1 MRRPV
6 ITIPPSLRGAAEA
19 FARSPLDRHLLRW
32 SLVLVFLG
40 FGYTKWFDYEAQAL
54 VGLIS
59 NSPLLAWM
67 HAAFGVH
74 GASYALGAAETAAAL
89 LLAAGA
95 ASARAGV
102 AGALLSTATF
112 AVTTSLLL
120 TSPGAFEASVGAPAL
135 GGLGAFLLKD
145 VVLLAA
151 SVALLRESV
160 AALLAPRQAAS
171 GYPAALGAASSGS
184 P

>member
-1 MRRPV
+1 MNISDR
-6 ITIPPSLRGAAEA
+6 LRSAALA
-19 FARSPLDRHLLRW
+19 FAGSRLDRHLLRW

-54 VGLIS
+54 VPLIS
-59 NSPLLAWM
+59 SSPLLAWM
-67 HAAFGVH
+67 HSAFGIH
-74 GASYALGAAETAAAL
+74 GASYALGAAETAAAV

-95 ASARAGV
+95 VSARAAA
-102 AGALLSTATF
+102 AGALLAVATF

-120 TSPGAFEASVGAPAL
+120 TAPGVFEASVGAPAL

-151 SVALLRESV
+151 SVALLRDAV
-160 AALLAPRQAAS
+160 AALLVGERHQAGTAVVV
-171 GYPAALGAASSGS
+171 PTVAA
-184 P
+184 

>member
-1 MRRPV
+1 M
-6 ITIPPSLRGAAEA
+6 TISHVLKTAAEA
-19 FARSPLDRHLLRW
+19 FARSRLDSHLLRW
-32 SLVLVFLG
+32 SLVLVFLA

-59 NSPLLAWM
+59 GSPLLAWM
-67 HAAFGVH
+67 HAAFGIH
-74 GASYALGAAETAAAL
+74 GASYALGVAETATAL

-95 ASARAGV
+95 ISARAGL
-102 AGALLSTATF
+102 AGALLSVATF
-112 AVTTSLLL
+112 GVTTSLLL
-120 TSPGAFEASVGAPAL
+120 TSSGVFEASVGAPAL

-160 AALLAPRQAAS
+160 AALVAAGRPTS
-171 GYPAALGAASSGS
+171 VYPAALGTVSSGNL
-184 P
+184 

>member
-1 MRRPV
+1 M
-6 ITIPPSLRGAAEA
+6 TIAHTLHGAAEA
-19 FARSPLDRHLLRW
+19 FARSRLDTHLLRW

-54 VGLIS
+54 VPLIS
-59 NSPLLAWM
+59 HSPLLAWM

-74 GASYALGAAETAAAL
+74 GASWALGVAETAAAL

-95 ASARAGV
+95 VSARAGAV
-102 AGALLSTATF
+102 GALLAVATF

-120 TSPGAFEASVGAPAL
+120 TTPGVFETSVGAPAL

-151 SVALLRESV
+151 SVALLREAI
-160 AALLAPRQAAS
+160 AALLADGRGPTRAAAAA
-171 GYPAALGAASSGS
+171 PAAAV
-184 P
+184 

>member
-1 MRRPV
+1 M
-6 ITIPPSLRGAAEA
+6 TAAPRLHAAAAA
-19 FARSPLDRHLLRW
+19 FVRSRLDLHLLRW
-32 SLVLVFLG
+32 SLVFVFLG

-67 HAAFGVH
+67 HVAFGVH
-74 GASYALGAAETAAAL
+74 GASYALGVAETAAAL

-95 ASARAGV
+95 ISARAGA
-102 AGALLSTATF
+102 AGALLSVATF
-112 AVTTSLLL
+112 TVTTSLLL
-120 TSPGAFEASVGAPAL
+120 TSPGVFEVSVGAPAL

-145 VVLLAA
+145 TVLLAA
-151 SVALLRESV
+151 SLALLRDSV
-160 AALLAPRQAAS
+160 AALLAAGQPSSAYR
-171 GYPAALGAASSGS
+171 AALGAAPSTG

>member
-1 MRRPV
+1 MTV
-6 ITIPPSLRGAAEA
+6 PPRLHAAAEA
-19 FARSPLDRHLLRW
+19 FARSRFDLRLLRW

-74 GASYALGAAETAAAL
+74 GASYALGVAETAAAVL
-89 LLAAGA
+89 LGLGA
-95 ASARAGV
+95 VSARAGI
-102 AGALLSTATF
+102 AGALLSAATF

-120 TSPGAFEASVGAPAL
+120 TSPGVFEASVGAPAL

-151 SVALLRESV
+151 SLALLRESV
-160 AALLAPRQAAS
+160 AATLAAERRVGA
-171 GYPAALGAASSGS
+171 YPAALGATSSGG